1 MTSPIGRGIYDYT
14 RRAWAFLFPAL
25 AAAQQQSQSAAQ
37 TGTLS
42 SKAFPF
48 GELRGRQSGSIKLY
62 QILTGNTHTGHKVDL
77 HESELPGGGEPHH
90 RHVHE
95 ELLLVREGEI
105 EVSIEGKWTRLPA
118 GSCAYMAS
126 NDPHGYRNPGT
137 AAAKYFVLALG
148 ND

>member
-1 MTSPIGRGIYDYT
+1 MTYT
-14 RRAWAFLFPAL
+14 RRALAFLFPAL
-25 AAAQQQSQSAAQ
+25 VAGQQSQPPAQ
-37 TGTLS
+37 MGTLP

-48 GELRGRQSGSIKLY
+48 GELTGRQNGAIKLY
-62 QILTGNTHTGHKVDL
+62 QILTGNTHTGYRLDL
-77 HESELPGGGEPHH
+77 HESELPGGGVPHPPH

-95 ELLLVREGEI
+95 ELLFVREGEL
-105 EVSIEGKWTRLPA
+105 EVSINGQWTKLPA

-126 NDPHGYRNPGT
+126 NDLHGYRNPGT